1 MVVHPCVI
9 TPELKYF
16 ISGAYGACCDACCEV
31 SDAVCTPPG
40 PERFRGESPR
50 GAGAAAG
57 HRTVLKLFKQRHT
70 CMMSRLHNWCH
81 VPDYIEEET
90 SIGEVGLGPGLE
102 MGSLGR

>member
-1 MVVHPCVI
+1 MYS
-9 TPELKYF
+9 TR
-16 ISGAYGACCDACCEV
+16 AREV
-31 SDAVCTPPG
+31 S
-40 PERFRGESPR
+40 GESPR

-57 HRTVLKLFKQRHT
+57 DRTVLKRFKQRHI

>member
-1 MVVHPCVI
+1 MQCILH
-9 TPELKYF
+9 
-16 ISGAYGACCDACCEV
+16 
-31 SDAVCTPPG
+31 PG
-40 PERFRGESPR
+40 PRGFGGVPDSGWGR
-50 GAGAAAG
+50 GGRSG
-57 HRTVLKLFKQRHT
+57 HRTVLKRFKQRHI